1 MQPFCSEPV
10 SWRRRWKER
19 GFTPPFHSYKTGSE
33 RQSAFLRSVTSFSW
47 GQDPVGLA
55 PSLATHSAASL
66 ARCPPGSQVFGEG
79 SGVLLLGAGAHSPEL
94 RAVDSPDS
102 LCF

>member
-1 MQPFCSEPV
+1 M
-10 SWRRRWKER
+10 
-19 GFTPPFHSYKTGSE
+19 
-33 RQSAFLRSVTSFSW
+33 
-47 GQDPVGLA
+47 GLA

-94 RAVDSPDS
+94 RAVDSPDG